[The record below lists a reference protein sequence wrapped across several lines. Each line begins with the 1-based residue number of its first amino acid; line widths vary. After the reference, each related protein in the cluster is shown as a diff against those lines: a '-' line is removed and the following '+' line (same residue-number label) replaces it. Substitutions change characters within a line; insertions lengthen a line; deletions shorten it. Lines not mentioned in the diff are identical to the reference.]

1 MSSTLEA
8 KDTTAGSQS
17 EEAEVPLETLEQHL
31 GPAHARRRRGSGP
44 PAAVWYLARRHRG
57 LLAAGIVIGLVG
69 VTAQLAQ
76 PYAIGELI
84 KQAGAHKPLTV
95 AVLVL
100 VGLFC
105 VDGGFSALQSYLI
118 GRAGENVVYDVRMLL
133 TKRLLHVDLAAYGKQ
148 QQGDV
153 LTRTVADTSLAKIAL
168 SQSLAQL
175 VINGFTVAGGVVVM
189 FLIDV
194 WMMLITL
201 ACLGIASGVSLWL
214 ARGVR
219 RAAVVNRE
227 DTSAYGSDVQRA
239 LSALPTVK
247 ASRAEVRETQRIS
260 LLAWRARN
268 SGVRVNGLNAL
279 FMPAMNV
286 GTQAALAVVV
296 GVGMTRV
303 TRGTMSMA
311 DLTAFVMYL
320 FYMVSPLV
328 LFFLAIGQFQQGRAA
343 IRRVDELTTLPQE
356 GGVLDRM
363 RNRPKAPS
371 KSSLSVD
378 QDAVEFRSVCFTYGG
393 AEAAGGSGGQ
403 GGPDGGG
410 GAGAAGADEPS
421 ATLSDITFT
430 VPSRGMTAVV
440 GPSGAGKTTLFQLIE
455 RFHALDSGSILI
467 GGKDIETMPLAT
479 LRGLVGYVQQDTAA
493 MRGTVR
499 ENVVYAKPD
508 AGEQDIREVI
518 DLAGLT
524 KVVAELPE
532 GLDTELGDQG
542 SGLSGGQRQRL
553 CIARALLQ
561 KPAVLLLDEATSHLD
576 SDSEREFR
584 ETLRKVSARC
594 AVIAIAHR
602 ISTVVDS
609 DSIVVM
615 NEGRV
620 QAIGKHDELM
630 KHDPLYYRLAN
641 SQLQAATS
649 AAAPSAAAAAV
660 PGVSSVASW
669 PTDGTAGT
677 AASAEA
683 LAADVAPTA
692 ETAGAAAAAPEG
704 AEAAE
709 ATGATGAAGAAE
721 AAPQNGT
728 PAPQAN
734 GTTAPDRTGTP
745 PPRQNRTPAPQSDGT
760 PVGGS
765 R

>member
-8 KDTTAGSQS
+8 KDTSDSATPDVDG
-17 EEAEVPLETLEQHL
+17 PLEHL
-31 GPAHARRRRGSGP
+31 GPAHARRRRGGAA
-44 PAAVWYLARRHRG
+44 PAAVWYLSRRHRG
-57 LLAAGIVIGLVG
+57 LLAAGVVIGLIG
-69 VTAQLAQ
+69 VAAQLAQ

-84 KQAGAHKPLTV
+84 KQAGAREPLTT

-118 GRAGENVVYDVRMLL
+118 GRAGENIVYDVRMLL
-133 TKRLLHVDLAAYGKQ
+133 TRRLLRVDLSAYSKQ

-153 LTRTVADTSLAKIAL
+153 LTRTVSDTSLAKIAL

-175 VINGFTVAGGVVVM
+175 VINGFTVVGGVVVM

-201 ACLGIASGVSLWL
+201 ACLGLASGVSLVL
-214 ARGVR
+214 ARSVR

-227 DTSAYGSDVQRA
+227 DTSAYGSDVQRV

-247 ASRAEVRETQRIS
+247 ASRAEDRETQRIG
-260 LLAWRARN
+260 LLAWRTRN

-363 RNRPKAPS
+363 RHRPKPPV
-371 KSSLSVD
+371 KSSLSED
-378 QDAVEFRSVCFTYGG
+378 QEAVEFRSVRFTYGG
-393 AEAAGGSGGQ
+393 EGGGGSGGS
-403 GGPDGGG
+403 D
-410 GAGAAGADEPS
+410 GADGDGDSGGEQP
-421 ATLSDITFT
+421 AETLSDVSFS
-430 VPSRGMTAVV
+430 VAARGMTAVV

-455 RFHALDSGSILI
+455 RFHALDSGSIMV
-467 GGKDIETMPLAT
+467 GGKDVETMPLAT

-499 ENVVYAKPD
+499 ENVVYAQPD
-508 AGEQDIREVI
+508 AREEDIREVI
-518 DLAGLT
+518 ELAGLT
-524 KVVAELPE
+524 KVVDDLPA

-584 ETLRKVSARC
+584 DTLRKVSARC

-602 ISTVVDS
+602 ISTVVDA
-609 DSIVVM
+609 DKIVVM

-620 QAIGKHDELM
+620 QATGTHDDLM
-630 KHDPLYYRLAN
+630 RRDPLYHRLAN

-649 AAAPSAAAAAV
+649 AAHWPAPGQNGQSGQQQAQH
-660 PGVSSVASW
+660 W
-669 PTDGTAGT
+669 PNGNGAG
-677 AASAEA
+677 S
-683 LAADVAPTA
+683 
-692 ETAGAAAAAPEG
+692 ETGAGAGNAPGNAPGTGTGNAPGNSSGNASGNAAGNGHGTQAAP
-704 AEAAE
+704 
-709 ATGATGAAGAAE
+709 
-721 AAPQNGT
+721 
-728 PAPQAN
+728 
-734 GTTAPDRTGTP
+734 
-745 PPRQNRTPAPQSDGT
+745 DGT

>member
-1 MSSTLEA
+1 MSTLEA
-8 KDTTAGSQS
+8 KASSRTLHVEGP
-17 EEAEVPLETLEQHL
+17 EENV
-31 GPAHARRRRGSGP
+31 GPAHARRRGGGTG

-57 LLAAGIVIGLVG
+57 LLVAGVIVGLIG

-84 KQAGAHKPLTV
+84 TQAGQKEPLTT
-95 AVLVL
+95 AILVL
-100 VGLFC
+100 VALFC

-118 GRAGENVVYDVRMLL
+118 GRAGENIVYDVRMLL
-133 TKRLLHVDLAAYGKQ
+133 TRRLLRVDLAAYSKQ

-175 VINGFTVAGGVVVM
+175 IINGFTVVGGVVVM

-201 ACLGIASGVSLWL
+201 ACLGIASAVSLVL

-219 RAAVVNRE
+219 RAAIVNRE

-247 ASRAEVRETQRIS
+247 ASRAEDRETQRIG

-268 SGVRVNGLNAL
+268 SGVRVNGLNSL

-343 IRRVDELTTLPQE
+343 IRRVDELTVLPQE

-363 RNRPKAPS
+363 RQRSRPAA
-371 KSSLSVD
+371 KSSPVSALSKD
-378 QDAVEFRSVCFTYGG
+378 RDGVEFRSVHFKYGKDDESA
-393 AEAAGGSGGQ
+393 AE
-403 GGPDGGG
+403 
-410 GAGAAGADEPS
+410 
-421 ATLSDITFT
+421 TLSDVSFT
-430 VPSRGMTAVV
+430 VAPRGMTAIV

-455 RFHALDSGSILI
+455 RFWALDSGSIMV
-467 GGKDIETMPLAT
+467 GGKDIESMPLNT

-499 ENVVYAKPD
+499 DNVVYAQPD
-508 AGEQDIREVI
+508 ASEQDIREVI
-518 DLAGLT
+518 ELAGLT
-524 KVVAELPE
+524 KVVDGMPN
-532 GLDTELGDQG
+532 GLETELGDQG

-584 ETLRKVSARC
+584 ETLRKVSERC

-602 ISTVVDS
+602 ISTVIDA
-609 DSIVVM
+609 DKIVVM
-615 NEGRV
+615 SDGAVR
-620 QAIGKHDELM
+620 ASGKHEELM
-630 KHDPLYYRLAN
+630 KRDTLYHRLAN

-649 AAAPSAAAAAV
+649 VGALV
-660 PGVSSVASW
+660 P
-669 PTDGTAGT
+669 
-677 AASAEA
+677 
-683 LAADVAPTA
+683 
-692 ETAGAAAAAPEG
+692 ETSPV
-704 AEAAE
+704 
-709 ATGATGAAGAAE
+709 
-721 AAPQNGT
+721 
-728 PAPQAN
+728 
-734 GTTAPDRTGTP
+734 
-745 PPRQNRTPAPQSDGT
+745 
-760 PVGGS
+760 PVGETL
-765 R
+765 

>member
-1 MSSTLEA
+1 MSSTLES
-8 KDTTAGSQS
+8 KDAQGAEDPQNPQDASGPGAGPDAGPEAGSAAGAAS
-17 EEAEVPLETLEQHL
+17 GSRTLRADEPLEAHL
-31 GPAHARRRRGSGP
+31 GPAHARRRRGGSG

-57 LLAAGIVIGLVG
+57 LLAAGIVIGLIG

-84 KQAGAHKPLTV
+84 KQAGANKPLTV
-95 AVLVL
+95 AILVL

-105 VDGGFSALQSYLI
+105 VDGAFSALQSYLI

-133 TKRLLHVDLAAYGKQ
+133 TKRLLRVDLSAYSKQ

-175 VINGFTVAGGVVVM
+175 VINGFTVVGGVVVM

-201 ACLGIASGVSLWL
+201 ACLGIASGVSLVL
-214 ARGVR
+214 ARSVR

-247 ASRAEVRETQRIS
+247 ASRAEDRETHRIG

-363 RNRPKAPS
+363 RHRPKPPV
-371 KSSLSVD
+371 KSSLAAGE
-378 QDAVEFRSVCFTYGG
+378 DAVEFRSVHFTYGG
-393 AEAAGGSGGQ
+393 KDGAGGGEGEDGEQ
-403 GGPDGGG
+403 AGP
-410 GAGAAGADEPS
+410 AE
-421 ATLSDITFT
+421 TLTDVTFS
-430 VPSRGMTAVV
+430 VASRGMTAVV
-440 GPSGAGKTTLFQLIE
+440 GPSGAGKTTLFQLVE
-455 RFHALDSGSILI
+455 RFHALDAGSITV

-499 ENVVYAKPD
+499 ENVVYAQPD
-508 AGEQDIREVI
+508 AREEDIREVI
-518 DLAGLT
+518 ELAGLT

-602 ISTVVDS
+602 ISTVVDA
-609 DSIVVM
+609 DMIVVM
-615 NEGRV
+615 NDGRV

-630 KHDPLYYRLAN
+630 KRDPLYYRLAN

-649 AAAPSAAAAAV
+649 T
-660 PGVSSVASW
+660 ASW
-669 PTDGTAGT
+669 PMDPSG
-677 AASAEA
+677 AS
-683 LAADVAPTA
+683 
-692 ETAGAAAAAPEG
+692 
-704 AEAAE
+704 
-709 ATGATGAAGAAE
+709 GAAGAA
-721 AAPQNGT
+721 G
-728 PAPQAN
+728 PAPLMN
-734 GTTAPDRTGTP
+734 GA
-745 PPRQNRTPAPQSDGT
+745 
-760 PVGGS
+760 PVGGP

>member
-1 MSSTLEA
+1 MSSTVEA
-8 KDTTAGSQS
+8 KDTTVS
-17 EEAEVPLETLEQHL
+17 ETPRAEEPPEHL
-31 GPAHARRRRGSGP
+31 GPAHARRRRGGTS

-57 LLAAGIVIGLVG
+57 LLAAGIVIGLIG

-84 KQAGAHKPLTV
+84 KQAAANKPLAT
-95 AVLVL
+95 AVLIL

-105 VDGGFSALQSYLI
+105 VDGAFSALQSYLI

-133 TKRLLHVDLAAYGKQ
+133 TRRLLHVDLSAYSKQ

-153 LTRTVADTSLAKIAL
+153 LTRTVSDTSLAKIAL

-201 ACLGIASGVSLWL
+201 ACLGIASGVSLML
-214 ARGVR
+214 ARSVR

-247 ASRAEVRETQRIS
+247 ASRAEDRETNRIG

-363 RNRPKAPS
+363 RHRPKPPS
-371 KSSLSVD
+371 TSSLSAD
-378 QDAVEFRSVCFTYGG
+378 QDAVEFRSVHFSYGG
-393 AEAAGGSGGQ
+393 KDEKNGEGGEGSSGGDAQ
-403 GGPDGGG
+403 QP
-410 GAGAAGADEPS
+410 AE
-421 ATLSDITFT
+421 TLSDVTFS
-430 VPSRGMTAVV
+430 VAARGMTAVV

-455 RFHALDSGSILI
+455 RFHALDSGSITV
-467 GGKDIETMPLAT
+467 GGKDIETMPLST

-493 MRGTVR
+493 MRGSVR
-499 ENVVYAKPD
+499 DNVVYATPD
-508 AGEQDIREVI
+508 ASDEDVRQVI
-518 DLAGLT
+518 ELAGLT
-524 KVVAELPE
+524 KVVSELPQ

-602 ISTVVDS
+602 ISTVVDA
-609 DSIVVM
+609 DMIVVM

-620 QAIGKHDELM
+620 QAVGQHDELM
-630 KHDPLYYRLAN
+630 KRDALYYRLAN

-649 AAAPSAAAAAV
+649 T
-660 PGVSSVASW
+660 ASW
-669 PTDGTAGT
+669 PTD
-677 AASAEA
+677 
-683 LAADVAPTA
+683 PTGMPGF
-692 ETAGAAAAAPEG
+692 AGAAG
-704 AEAAE
+704 QN
-709 ATGATGAAGAAE
+709 G
-721 AAPQNGT
+721 NGT
-728 PAPQAN
+728 PVHN
-734 GTTAPDRTGTP
+734 
-745 PPRQNRTPAPQSDGT
+745 GT

>member
-1 MSSTLEA
+1 MSTLEA
-8 KDTTAGSQS
+8 NASSRTLHVESQD
-17 EEAEVPLETLEQHL
+17 ERI
-31 GPAHARRRRGSGP
+31 GPAHARRRGGGP
-44 PAAVWYLARRHRG
+44 GPAAVWYLARRHRA
-57 LLAAGIVIGLVG
+57 LLATGIVVGLVG

-84 KQAGAHKPLTV
+84 KQAGQNKPLSASIILLV
-95 AVLVL
+95 A
-100 VGLFC
+100 LFC

-118 GRAGENVVYDVRMLL
+118 GRAGENIVYDVRMLL
-133 TKRLLHVDLAAYGKQ
+133 TRRLLRVDLSAYGKQ

-175 VINGFTVAGGVVVM
+175 VINGFTVAGGVIVM
-189 FLIDV
+189 FVIDV

-201 ACLGIASGVSLWL
+201 ACLGIASAISLFL
-214 ARGVR
+214 ARSVR
-219 RAAVVNRE
+219 RAAMVNRE
-227 DTSAYGSDVQRA
+227 DTSQYGSDVQRV

-247 ASRAEVRETQRIS
+247 ASRAEDRETHRIG
-260 LLAWRARN
+260 LLAWKARN

-343 IRRVDELTTLPQE
+343 IRRVDELTVLPQE

-363 RNRPKAPS
+363 RHKSRPAPA
-371 KSSLSVD
+371 KKSLSED
-378 QDAVEFRSVCFTYGG
+378 KDAVEFRDVRFRYGSADEG
-393 AEAAGGSGGQ
+393 AE
-403 GGPDGGG
+403 
-410 GAGAAGADEPS
+410 
-421 ATLSDITFT
+421 TLTDVSFS
-430 VPSRGMTAVV
+430 VASRGMTAIV
-440 GPSGAGKTTLFQLIE
+440 GPSGAGKTTLFQLVE
-455 RFHALDSGSILI
+455 RFHALDGGSILI
-467 GGKDIETMPLAT
+467 GGKDIETMPLST

-499 ENVVYAKPD
+499 ENVVYAQPE
-508 AGEQDIREVI
+508 ASEEQIREVLE
-518 DLAGLT
+518 LAGLT
-524 KVVAELPE
+524 KVVDAMPD

-584 ETLRKVSARC
+584 ETLSKVSSRC

-602 ISTVVDS
+602 ISTVVDA
-609 DSIVVM
+609 DKIVVM
-615 NEGRV
+615 ADGQV
-620 QAIGKHDELM
+620 QASGKHEELM
-630 KHDPLYYRLAN
+630 KRNALYYRLAN
-641 SQLQAATS
+641 SQLQAAHSMSHTPEVPQPAHAGPVS
-649 AAAPSAAAAAV
+649 AA
-660 PGVSSVASW
+660 
-669 PTDGTAGT
+669 D
-677 AASAEA
+677 
-683 LAADVAPTA
+683 
-692 ETAGAAAAAPEG
+692 
-704 AEAAE
+704 
-709 ATGATGAAGAAE
+709 AAG
-721 AAPQNGT
+721 N
-728 PAPQAN
+728 
-734 GTTAPDRTGTP
+734 
-745 PPRQNRTPAPQSDGT
+745 SL
-760 PVGGS
+760 
-765 R
+765 

>member
-1 MSSTLEA
+1 MTSSTLEA
-8 KDTTAGSQS
+8 KDADGSTTPDVDGALG
-17 EEAEVPLETLEQHL
+17 HL
-31 GPAHARRRRGSGP
+31 GPAHARRRRGGGS

-57 LLAAGIVIGLVG
+57 LLAAGIFIGLIG

-105 VDGGFSALQSYLI
+105 VDGAFSALQSYLI

-133 TKRLLHVDLAAYGKQ
+133 TRRLLHVDLSAYSKQ

-175 VINGFTVAGGVVVM
+175 VINGFTVAGGVIVM

-201 ACLGIASGVSLWL
+201 ACLGIASGVSLVL

-247 ASRAEVRETQRIS
+247 ASRAEDRETHRIG

-363 RNRPKAPS
+363 RHRPKPPA
-371 KSSLSVD
+371 KSSLSAD
-378 QDAVEFRSVCFTYGG
+378 EDAVEFRSVHFTYGG
-393 AEAAGGSGGQ
+393 KGEGGAS
-403 GGPDGGG
+403 GG
-410 GAGAAGADEPS
+410 GASGGDGDGAEQPAE
-421 ATLSDITFT
+421 TLSDITFS

-455 RFHALDSGSILI
+455 RFHALDSGSITV

-499 ENVVYAKPD
+499 DNVVYAKPD
-508 AGEQDIREVI
+508 AREEDIREVI
-518 DLAGLT
+518 ELAGLT
-524 KVVAELPE
+524 KVVEELPE

-561 KPAVLLLDEATSHLD
+561 RPAVLLLDEATSHLD

-602 ISTVVDS
+602 ISTVVDA
-609 DSIVVM
+609 DTIVVM
-615 NEGRV
+615 NDGRV
-620 QAIGKHDELM
+620 QAIGRHDDLM
-630 KHDPLYYRLAN
+630 KRDALYHRLAN

-649 AAAPSAAAAAV
+649 AAY
-660 PGVSSVASW
+660 W
-669 PTDGTAGT
+669 PTDP
-677 AASAEA
+677 SAMPGGA
-683 LAADVAPTA
+683 QGAP
-692 ETAGAAAAAPEG
+692 G
-704 AEAAE
+704 
-709 ATGATGAAGAAE
+709 
-721 AAPQNGT
+721 QNGT
-728 PAPQAN
+728 PAAN
-734 GTTAPDRTGTP
+734 GV
-745 PPRQNRTPAPQSDGT
+745 

>member
-8 KDTTAGSQS
+8 KDTAGSETPRA
-17 EEAEVPLETLEQHL
+17 EEPPEHL
-31 GPAHARRRRGSGP
+31 GPAHARRRRGGTG

-57 LLAAGIVIGLVG
+57 LLAAGIVIGLIG

-84 KQAGAHKPLTV
+84 KQAGSNKSLTI

-105 VDGGFSALQSYLI
+105 VDGAFSELQSYLI

-133 TKRLLHVDLAAYGKQ
+133 TRRLLHVDLSAYSKQ

-175 VINGFTVAGGVVVM
+175 VINGFTVVGGVVVM

-201 ACLGIASGVSLWL
+201 ACLGIASGVSLLL
-214 ARGVR
+214 ARSVR

-247 ASRAEVRETQRIS
+247 ASRAEDRETHRIG

-363 RNRPKAPS
+363 RHRPKPQPQPS
-371 KSSLSVD
+371 AGSSLSAD
-378 QDAVEFRSVCFTYGG
+378 QDAVEFRSVHFSYAGKSDAGKERKNG
-393 AEAAGGSGGQ
+393 AS
-403 GGPDGGG
+403 GGG
-410 GAGAAGADEPS
+410 GTADGAAGAGGQQS
-421 ATLSDITFT
+421 AETLSDITFS
-430 VPSRGMTAVV
+430 VAARGMTAVV

-455 RFHALDSGSILI
+455 RFHALDSGSITV

-499 ENVVYAKPD
+499 ENVVYATPD
-508 AGEQDIREVI
+508 AGEQEIREVI
-518 DLAGLT
+518 ELAGLT
-524 KVVAELPE
+524 KVVDALPE

-602 ISTVVDS
+602 ISTVLDA
-609 DSIVVM
+609 DMIVVM

-620 QAIGKHDELM
+620 QAIGRHDELM
-630 KHDPLYYRLAN
+630 KRDALYQRLAN

-649 AAAPSAAAAAV
+649 AA
-660 PGVSSVASW
+660 SW
-669 PTDGTAGT
+669 PTDPSG
-677 AASAEA
+677 ASG
-683 LAADVAPTA
+683 L
-692 ETAGAAAAAPEG
+692 AGAAG
-704 AEAAE
+704 H
-709 ATGATGAAGAAE
+709 
-721 AAPQNGT
+721 NGT
-728 PAPQAN
+728 PVA
-734 GTTAPDRTGTP
+734 GGM
-745 PPRQNRTPAPQSDGT
+745 
-760 PVGGS
+760 PVGGP